1 MSKRNFHDC
10 RRNKKALAWREGQ
23 SLGPMRERM
32 PPVKPES
39 TTGVK
44 LNCSPVDMKSYVS
57 IWTRDERRKF
67 IRDYNRILKKDGS
80 QKMLLEHDWALNR
93 SNG

>member
-39 TTGVK
+39 MTGINLECVT
-44 LNCSPVDMKSYVS
+44 VDLKSYVS
-57 IWTRDERRKF
+57 SWTRDERRKF
-67 IRDYNRILKKDGS
+67 I
-80 QKMLLEHDWALNR
+80 
-93 SNG
+93 